1 MPEVGSRCH
10 VMRPKLSQT
19 RWLMSSKYAVLS
31 KFKQIEKKHV
41 VDHLDGCGDWGT
53 VVVAQTTAHAT
64 VASATGT

>member
-1 MPEVGSRCH
+1 
-10 VMRPKLSQT
+10 
-19 RWLMSSKYAVLS
+19 MSSKYAVLS

-41 VDHLDGCGDWGT
+41 VDHLDSCGGWWA